1 MDHRAPALTQVFGAT
16 TFSRMPLSSF
26 LRRHWLATLLVIV
39 IALPIGTFALWTTIA
54 LHYTYSSGQRAGY
67 LQKFSKRGWLCKT
80 WEGELQLTAMPG
92 AAPEK
97 FAFSARSDSIAM
109 ELNRLS
115 GRLVSVDYEQHKGL
129 PSSCFGDTEYFIV
142 GVRPVEGR

>member
-1 MDHRAPALTQVFGAT
+1 MTTAAASAT
-16 TFSRMPLSSF
+16 FTRMPILSF
-26 LRRHWLATLLVIV
+26 LRRHWLGTLLVVV

-80 WEGELQLTAMPG
+80 WEGELQLTAIPG

-97 FAFSARSDSIAM
+97 FLFSTRSDSIAM

-115 GRLVSVDYEQHKGL
+115 GRHVTVDYEQHKGL

-142 GVRPVEGR
+142 GVRPVEGS